1 MHTALRGLLFAGL
14 VAAMTVSLQHYVERA
29 IRLTEEALDARPEQG
44 QSSYR
49 DDRNQRKHECVLNEC
64 LSSF

>member
-1 MHTALRGLLFAGL
+1 
-14 VAAMTVSLQHYVERA
+14 MTVSLQHCVERA

-44 QSSYR
+44 QGSYR
-49 DDRNQRKHECVLNEC
+49 DDGNQRKHECVLNER